1 MLRPMESLRGLRPT
15 VGWFGPLVLGGYF
28 AWQFKAIVAPVRD
41 DIVWAAAVAASVA
54 IVSIVRRRGPSAVE
68 LMALE
73 VLAATLVADVQY
85 SANDALRDLRLY
97 LDAGREFLAGGSAYT
112 TVALHAY
119 PADSSDLPFLYA
131 PPALPLFGLLS
142 ALPFPIVAALWVG
155 GSVAAVLVAL
165 RAFGLSWAWAAVS
178 LLWYPIE
185 QGLFTGNV
193 AAPSLLL
200 LGVAVTLPATLPLGA
215 LLKPQN
221 AIVGAWLIRQRA
233 WRPLVWGVAA
243 VVAVIALT
251 LPLTGVW
258 RWEEWVRSLIAYQLS
273 EQNLHGL
280 YGVGLARY
288 LPLPIFI
295 AIAVGVTLLALA
307 ATGRIGLARL
317 GLASVVASPSLWSHG
332 FVIGIPAF
340 LMLRASWFW
349 LVVGLL
355 CVGGFPGPQVAL
367 LIAVLGWVVPGL
379 RRDVPEADGLHPLG
393 EAATPWLAVRA
404 P

>member
-1 MLRPMESLRGLRPT
+1 MLRGDMESLRRLSPG
-15 VGWFGPLVLGGYF
+15 VGWFGPLVLGAYF

-41 DIVWAAAVAASVA
+41 DVVWVVLVAGSVA
-54 IVSIVRRRGPSAVE
+54 VVSIVRRRAPSAVE

-73 VLAATLVADVQY
+73 VLAATIVADIQY

-119 PADSSDLPFLYA
+119 PADSSHLPFLYA
-131 PPALPLFGLLS
+131 PPTLPLFGLLS
-142 ALPFPIVAALWVG
+142 ALPFPIVAVLWVG

-165 RAFGLSWAWAAVS
+165 RAFGLSWPWAAVS

-193 AAPSLLL
+193 AAPSLVL
-200 LGVAVTLPATLPLGA
+200 LGAAVAVPASLPLGA

-221 AIVGAWLIRQRA
+221 AIVAAWLIRRRD
-233 WRPLVWGVAA
+233 WRPLAWGAAGVA
-243 VVAVIALT
+243 AVIALT
-251 LPLTGVW
+251 LPLTGIW
-258 RWEEWVRSLIAYQLS
+258 RWEEWVRSLLAYQAS

-295 AIAVGVTLLALA
+295 ATAVGLTLLALGA
-307 ATGRIGLARL
+307 SGRIGLARL

-349 LVVGLL
+349 LVAGLL
-355 CVGGFPGPQVAL
+355 CVGGYPGPQVAL
-367 LIAVLGWVVPGL
+367 LIGVLAWIVPLL
-379 RRDVPEADGLHPLG
+379 RRDVPEPDAPHPLG
-393 EAATPWLAVRA
+393 DAVTPWPAA
-404 P
+404 